1 MASIKIILK
10 NKANSQGKYPLY
22 LQIIKDRRNTIQAT
36 GHYVDKEQWDK
47 KNQRVRKSH
56 TNATTVNND
65 LKRQVADA
73 NKKLIELN
81 IEERELTAK
90 GLKTEISSKSKRASF
105 IQYSEAYLDNLEK
118 SKKFNQHSADKP
130 RVNRFK
136 EFIGGED
143 IDFKN
148 ITVSLLKKFQAYL
161 KDERDI
167 STRTIVNHLVVI
179 RTIFNTAIKDRP
191 ALSKYYPFGK
201 GRIQIKFPDTRKV
214 GLTAKELKNLEQLG
228 LEPGSSLEHSRNIWL
243 FAFYFA
249 GMRISDVLTLTW
261 DELRDDRLHYGMNKN
276 DKVGSLKIPEKALA
290 IIAQYKREGA
300 SPEDYV
306 FPDLDKADKSDPKDI
321 HRKIKSAVKRING
334 DLKVI
339 AENAKI
345 DKPLTHHIARHTFG
359 NLSGDK
365 IPPHMLQ
372 KLYRHSSLTTTLGYQ
387 SNFIYKDAD
396 EALDSVLGRYS
407 E

>member
-10 NKANSQGKYPLY
+10 KKANRQGKYPLY
-22 LQIIKDRRNTIQAT
+22 LQIIKDRRNTIQST
-36 GHYVDKEQWDK
+36 SHYVDKELWDA

-56 TNATTVNND
+56 TNATQINND
-65 LKRQVADA
+65 LKRQLADA

-81 IEERELTAK
+81 LEERDLSAK
-90 GLKTEISSKSKRASF
+90 GLKSEISSKSKRASF
-105 IQYSEAYLDNLEK
+105 NLYADAYLDNLEK
-118 SKKFNQHSADKP
+118 AQKYNQHSADKP

-136 EFIGGED
+136 EFLDGED
-143 IDFKN
+143 IDFNN

-167 STRTIVNHLVVI
+167 SKRTIVNHLVVI

-201 GRIQIKFPDTRKV
+201 GKIQIKFPDTRKV
-214 GLTAKELKNLEQLG
+214 GLTAKELKNFETLE

-249 GMRISDVLTLTW
+249 GMRISDVLSLTW

-290 IIAQYKREGA
+290 IIEQYKREGTL
-300 SPEDYV
+300 PDDFV
-306 FPDLDKADKSDPKDI
+306 FPDIEKADKSDPKDI
-321 HRKIKSAVKRING
+321 YRKTKTAVKKIND
-334 DLKVI
+334 DLKII
-339 AENAKI
+339 AKKAKI
-345 DKPLTHHIARHTFG
+345 DKPLTNHIARHTFG

-372 KLYRHSSLTTTLGYQ
+372 KLYRHSSLTTTIGYQ

-396 EALDSVLGRYS
+396 EALDSVLS
-407 E
+407 VTE